1 MNVFTIL
8 FDHLLITLLI
18 CCWSGKSVHDYKN
31 YKDVVSSSTVRSINA
46 VNCMDTV
53 IVDREGSF
61 GAGSSRQVIVPQSN
75 FFCNGRLTGFVV
87 SLYDYENDNQFL
99 PHIQVWR
106 RSRNS
111 SSLYKLIGQVQPKDD
126 EIIQRRG
133 YFLANVTLSVN
144 DRIQFQPGDAIG
156 YYHPPS
162 PRYRVGNTNV
172 DGYTTLIINAQ
183 SPLSSFNIEDADDV
197 DNNRRPLIETRY
209 GK

>member
-18 CCWSGKSVHDYKN
+18 CCWSGKSMHDYKN
-31 YKDVVSSSTVRSINA
+31 YKDIVSSSTVRSINA

-133 YFLANVTLSVN
+133 YFLANVTLSVM
-144 DRIQFQPGDAIG
+144 G
-156 YYHPPS
+156 
-162 PRYRVGNTNV
+162 
-172 DGYTTLIINAQ
+172 TLTLSEI
-183 SPLSSFNIEDADDV
+183 SSFSILRWIMQLCVLNASDYLCYQVILKISMY
-197 DNNRRPLIETRY
+197 PS
-209 GK
+209 